1 MPDCLDVPRNAAR
14 AAKHGPDAITG
25 LARLVHAA
33 ALALACVAAPAQPP
47 RASTVAIVLPR
58 PEGAIE
64 RAFRDYLAKS
74 GVALRTVSLVRT
86 GRAEDDVAL
95 RATLRALHPDLIYTW
110 GAATTRAVAGAARPA
125 APDDA
130 IRDIPVV
137 FTSVADPVAA
147 GLVVELERPGR
158 NLTGA
163 MHVAPLAAQFA
174 AMRAW
179 RPLHRLGVL
188 YDPLE
193 GDAVTFR
200 NQLRQRAQAEHV
212 MLLEE
217 PLQPDSS
224 GEPDPAS
231 IPAAVRRLRERGAE
245 MLYIGPDPL
254 LGYTYADLVTDA
266 ALEAGLPTFAATDD
280 TLRRSKALLGLVSP
294 AEGVGRLAAAEALQI
309 LRQHTPPGDMP
320 VRAPSSFSVLLDMD
334 VARRLG
340 AYPPLRLLDVA
351 QVIDQA
357 P

>member
-1 MPDCLDVPRNAAR
+1 
-14 AAKHGPDAITG
+14 
-25 LARLVHAA
+25 
-33 ALALACVAAPAQPP
+33 
-47 RASTVAIVLPR
+47 
-58 PEGAIE
+58 
-64 RAFRDYLAKS
+64 
-74 GVALRTVSLVRT
+74 
-86 GRAEDDVAL
+86 
-95 RATLRALHPDLIYTW
+95 
-110 GAATTRAVAGAARPA
+110 
-125 APDDA
+125 
-130 IRDIPVV
+130 
-137 FTSVADPVAA
+137 
-147 GLVVELERPGR
+147 
-158 NLTGA
+158 